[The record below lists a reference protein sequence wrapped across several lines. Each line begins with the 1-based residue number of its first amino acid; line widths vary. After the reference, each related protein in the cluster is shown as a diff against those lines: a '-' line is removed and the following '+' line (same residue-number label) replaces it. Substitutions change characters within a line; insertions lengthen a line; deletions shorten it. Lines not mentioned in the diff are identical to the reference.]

1 MIEIKKKANII
12 TISGHANYCDD
23 YDIVCA
29 SVSSIMYTTVNA
41 IMRFNK
47 HSINYKDD
55 KKVVTIEIIDE
66 TLETKVLITNMFALL
81 IELASKYPKNIKI
94 ESEEYTC

>member
-12 TISGHANYCDD
+12 TISGHANYCETE
-23 YDIVCA
+23 DIVCA

-66 TLETKVLITNMFALL
+66 TLETKVLITNMFALF

>member
-1 MIEIKKKANII
+1 MIEVKKKANKI
-12 TISGHANYCDD
+12 TIKGHAD
-23 YDIVCA
+23 YREENDIVCA

-41 IMRFNK
+41 ILRFNK

-55 KKVVTIEIIDE
+55 KRAVTIEIIDE
-66 TLETKVLITNMFALL
+66 TLETKVLLTNMFALL

-94 ESEEYTC
+94 ESEE

>member
-1 MIEIKKKANII
+1 MIEIKKKASII
-12 TISGHANYCDD
+12 TISGHADYRDE

-47 HSINYKDD
+47 HSINYKDN
-55 KKVVTIEIIDE
+55 KKEVTIEIIDE
-66 TLETKVLITNMFALL
+66 TLETKVLITNMFALF